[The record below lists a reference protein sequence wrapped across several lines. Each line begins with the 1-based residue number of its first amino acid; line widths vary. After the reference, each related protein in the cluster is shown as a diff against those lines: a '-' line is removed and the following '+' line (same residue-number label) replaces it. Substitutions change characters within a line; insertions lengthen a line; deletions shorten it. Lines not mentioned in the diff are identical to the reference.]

1 MKRPHPSAGSAFDDF
16 GRRYREAE
24 YRREADSARW
34 FYHDKISF
42 DAMYAAAATSES
54 DERDGPIWESDH
66 GRGAA
71 VSREI
76 VERDVDGDRSGPAWL
91 VLWRKKRREL
101 SKKQRAVLDALAVD
115 WRSRPAAKLAHVSQ
129 PTVDKCKKNFKV
141 HFAQCF
147 QAWKRDFAF

>member
-34 FYHDKISF
+34 FYHDKTPF
-42 DAMYAAAATSES
+42 ETKY
-54 DERDGPIWESDH
+54 DEDCGMGDCEEPAWVSDH

-76 VERDVDGDRSGPAWL
+76 VERDIDGDRSGHAWL
-91 VLWRKKRREL
+91 VLWRRKRREL

-115 WRSRPAAKLAHVSQ
+115 WRTQTAAKIAGVSRPM
-129 PTVDKCKKNFKV
+129 VDKCKKNFKV